1 MPIAQT
7 DGPAPRTQL
16 RLWPGVVAV
25 VLQWLVRF
33 VLPIV
38 APEAGGTAILGGL
51 AGGLAVLVWWLFFS
65 RAPWSERVGAI
76 VLIVVALIGTA
87 RLVHESIANGMVGM
101 MRPIYTT
108 PI

>member
-1 MPIAQT
+1 MTLAQT
-7 DGPAPRTQL
+7 EEPTPRKPL

-38 APEAGGTAILGGL
+38 VPEAIPFGVLGGL
-51 AGGLAVLVWWLFFS
+51 AGGLAVVVWWLFFS

-76 VLIVVALIGTA
+76 VADGRRDWSRHRASFTSPLQTG
-87 RLVHESIANGMVGM
+87 
-101 MRPIYTT
+101 
-108 PI
+108 